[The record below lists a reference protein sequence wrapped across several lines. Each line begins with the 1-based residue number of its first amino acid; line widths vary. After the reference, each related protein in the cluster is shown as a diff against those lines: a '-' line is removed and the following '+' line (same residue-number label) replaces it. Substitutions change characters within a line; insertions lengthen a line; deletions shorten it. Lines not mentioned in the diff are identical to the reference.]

1 MCPSLCSGF
10 RSASSPSQALRASSP
25 KGRANGGLWP
35 AGAESRP
42 LSFTSFSSSGLRH
55 PASASCLGRHS
66 RLAGRCPNNSSLFR
80 PQAAVVVVAP
90 KGRAYGGSRSGPSF
104 VQPLRLALLA
114 SSPSR
119 GAFGK
124 EVSSQR
130 NGELAGLSATPEP
143 PLLGEV
149 ALRSND
155 GEVGQSRA
163 LSGICVASPF
173 ERLPPAGGRCRV
185 SDRGRTRWQRV
196 SADGEGEAADP
207 GERMRD

>member
-1 MCPSLCSGF
+1 MRQGRWLPVSGLAL
-10 RSASSPSQALRASSP
+10 SVTCGDSS
-25 KGRANGGLWP
+25 GLLLP

-42 LSFTSFSSSGLRH
+42 LSLAPLASS
-55 PASASCLGRHS
+55 
-66 RLAGRCPNNSSLFR
+66 
-80 PQAAVVVVAP
+80 P
-90 KGRAYGGSRSGPSF
+90 KGGANGGSRLGPSF

-155 GEVGQSRA
+155 GEGGFPPQYSR
-163 LSGICVASPF
+163 F
-173 ERLPPAGGRCRV
+173 T
-185 SDRGRTRWQRV
+185 DF
-196 SADGEGEAADP
+196 
-207 GERMRD
+207 